1 MESGLRVIPKQK
13 PFPTE
18 RAPQKFQQVI
28 SYGATRTGGFSMR
41 KSPKKELGQ
50 LKAEVQSG
58 GEQGAPQAFF
68 ILKSYKPSYAP
79 TVK

>member
-41 KSPKKELGQ
+41 KSPRKELGQ
-50 LKAEVQSG
+50 LKAEIQRESEQS
-58 GEQGAPQAFF
+58 A
-68 ILKSYKPSYAP
+68 S
-79 TVK
+79 